1 MRVGVDTSEDFEL
14 ALCFAPKVGSE
25 TFRSVL
31 ARKAT
36 LALSSEEC
44 FALDRGGLVDSLQ
57 MPEESAEAFADR
69 SSKMYASL
77 LKYKEN
83 AGAKGVRMLTTSS
96 AIYPSRI
103 IDFCPSPPAFL
114 FVYGNLK
121 VLTSPTFAVICSRDP
136 TAADLDAVESA
147 SESGVLASKALVG
160 GTNTDAYQRA
170 AVVPLRWGAPRIL
183 VLDRG
188 LFCALGDDLSEEPFR
203 TARLWRY
210 RFDPET
216 DLVISRNRPFDEYAA
231 SNQPYR
237 DEMIV
242 ALADEVHAIRLRPG
256 GNMDKLAKRAEALG
270 RSVVRP

>member
-31 ARKAT
+31 AKKAT

-57 MPEESAEAFADR
+57 MPAESAEAFADR
-69 SSKMYASL
+69 ESKMYESL

-83 AGAKGVRMLTTSS
+83 AGTKGVRLLTTSS
-96 AIYPSRI
+96 SIYPSRI
-103 IDFCPSPPAFL
+103 VDFCPSPPAFL
-114 FVYGNLK
+114 FVYGNVR
-121 VLTSPTFAVICSRDP
+121 VLSSATFAVISSRNP
-136 TAADLDAVESA
+136 TVADLDAVERA
-147 SESGVLASKALVG
+147 SEAGVLASKALVG

-231 SNQPYR
+231 SNQTYR
-237 DEMIV
+237 DELIV
-242 ALADEVHAIRLRPG
+242 ALADQIDAVSLRPG
-256 GNMDKLAKRAEALG
+256 GNMDILAKRAEELG
-270 RSVVRP
+270 RTVTRV

>member
-1 MRVGVDTSEDFEL
+1 MRFPVDTSEDFEL
-14 ALCFAPKVGSE
+14 ALCFAPRVGSE
-25 TFRSVL
+25 TFRGVL
-31 ARKAT
+31 AKKAT

-44 FALDRGGLVDSLQ
+44 FALNRDGLVDSLQ
-57 MPEESAEAFADR
+57 MPAAAAEAFADR
-69 SSKMYASL
+69 SSKMYESL

-83 AGAKGVRMLTTSS
+83 AGTKGVRLLTTSS
-96 AIYPSRI
+96 SIYPSRI

-121 VLTSPTFAVICSRDP
+121 VLTSSTFTVICSRDP
-136 TAADLDAVESA
+136 TAADLDAVERA
-147 SESGVLASKALVG
+147 SETGVLASKALVG

-183 VLDRG
+183 ALDRG

-210 RFDPET
+210 RFDPEA

-237 DEMIV
+237 DELVV
-242 ALADEVHAIRLRPG
+242 ALSDEINAISLRPG
-256 GNMDKLAKRAEALG
+256 GNMDRLTKRAEAMG
-270 RSVVRP
+270 RVVTRA